1 MTTTLATSLD
11 TQRQN
16 AHLTFKHNQHNG
28 RHGWLRLTP
37 AYSVQLVRGILDGH
51 RYAATVLDPF
61 SGTGTTALCA
71 AYMGLRGTG
80 LEINPF
86 LVWFS
91 SVKFRQF
98 SPEVVERTRSLG
110 AVIAVAS
117 SSTVGVPSVE
127 PPPIHNVERWW
138 NDSELRFLC
147 RLKKCI
153 LDISDAGTDE
163 RDLLLVAFC
172 RVAIA
177 LSNAA
182 FNHQSMSFKQTH
194 AAPQLFALERD
205 HAEVFRKELSLVLD
219 GAADNPRIEPSV
231 VAGDAREPSR
241 FLHDR
246 FDMLITSPP
255 YPNRI
260 SYIRE
265 LRPYM
270 YWLGFLTNGRDAGE
284 YDWQAIGG
292 TWGVATSRL
301 AEWTPSGKAF
311 TPPVLKKAL
320 QGIADPK
327 NKNGTLMANYVAK
340 YFEDMWRHVSDIGKV
355 LNDEAEVHY
364 IVGNSTFYGILLP
377 VEEIFKAMLQEVG
390 FHDVEIVKIRKRSSK
405 AELYEFDVTG
415 KKNKPT
421 MHPTVRESRRASPL
435 RFRAG
440 ECQRWR
446 CGTGP
451 LDIPSA
457 PADKR
462 CIDRLETAP

>member
-1 MTTTLATSLD
+1 MTTTLAKALD

-37 AYSVQLVRGILDGH
+37 AYSAPLVRGILDGH
-51 RYAATVLDPF
+51 GYAATVLDPF

-91 SVKFRQF
+91 SVKFRHF
-98 SPEVVERTRSLG
+98 PPAAVEKTRSLG

-117 SSTVGVPSVE
+117 SADGAPSVE

-138 NDSELRFLC
+138 NDAELRFLC
-147 RLKKCI
+147 RLRKCI
-153 LDISDAGTDE
+153 LDTSDEGTDE

-172 RVAIA
+172 RVVIT

-182 FNHQSMSFKQTH
+182 FNHQSMSFKTTDE
-194 AAPQLFALERD
+194 APQLFAFTRD
-205 HAEVFRKELSLVLD
+205 NADVFRKELALVLD
-219 GAADNPRIEPSV
+219 GAADNPRIEPAV
-231 VAGDAREPSR
+231 VTGDAREPSR

-301 AEWTPSGKAF
+301 AEWKPSGKAF
-311 TPPVLKKAL
+311 VPTTLKKAL
-320 QGIADPK
+320 HGIADPK
-327 NKNGTLMANYVAK
+327 NENGTLLSNYVAK
-340 YFEDMWRHVSDIGKV
+340 YFEDMWRHVSDIGAV
-355 LNDEAEVHY
+355 LTDEAEVHY
-364 IVGNSTFYGILLP
+364 VVGNSTFYGTLLP
-377 VEEIFKAMLQEVG
+377 VEEIFRAMLQEVG
-390 FHDVEIVKIRKRSSK
+390 FHDVEIVKIRKRNSK

-415 KKNKPT
+415 NKNQPT
-421 MHPTVRESRRASPL
+421 MHPTVRESRRAL
-435 RFRAG
+435 RR
-440 ECQRWR
+440 RSSR
-446 CGTGP
+446 
-451 LDIPSA
+451 
-457 PADKR
+457 R
-462 CIDRLETAP
+462 